1 MLDFFKK
8 DKYTYT
14 PQDDFFTYN
23 DEKISFEDINAIYS
37 RDIEHSLNSVYE
49 KRELI
54 VTLQLQNTQE
64 LQLQADTNELEKY
77 KMLSEL
83 QEVVLS
89 YRYKKLHLKYLQE
102 GELLFPTK
110 QDEYSLLFEEKKLY
124 VKYNR
129 AKRVNSVDF
138 EVKSIKQ
145 DRFVLELKGESEE
158 EITNTWFVSDFDLF
172 SKLAAESVE
181 FITPFKSMV
190 KRRVFELKLYRY
202 FMLIF
207 IPFGVNGIGELFF
220 KTSLFRHTEPI
231 ATLSLIAGMLLAIG
245 LMTMPIYI
253 LVDKLNARKKELQSA
268 ALAGQKANVREFD
281 LSNALLI
288 VLAVGLF
295 VVVWKNIL

>member
-14 PQDDFFTYN
+14 SQDDFFTYN
-23 DEKISFEDINAIYS
+23 DENISFEDINAIYS

-77 KMLSEL
+77 KILSEL
-83 QEVVLS
+83 QEAVIG
-89 YRYKKLHLKYLQE
+89 YRYKKLNLKYLQE
-102 GELLFPTK
+102 GQLLFPTK
-110 QDEYSLLFEEKKLY
+110 QDEYSLLFEDKKLY

-145 DRFVLELKGESEE
+145 EGFMLELKGESEE
-158 EITNTWFVSDFDLF
+158 EITNSWFISDFDLF
-172 SKLAAESVE
+172 SKLATESVE
-181 FITPFKSMV
+181 FITPFESMV
-190 KRRVFELKLYRY
+190 KRRVFEAKLYRY
-202 FMLIF
+202 LMLIF
-207 IPFGVNGIGELFF
+207 IPFGLNGIGELFF

-245 LMTMPIYI
+245 LLTMPMYI
-253 LVDKLNARKKELQSA
+253 VVDKLNARKKELQSA
-268 ALAGQKANVREFD
+268 ALAGRKANVKEFD
-281 LSNALLI
+281 LSNILLLI
-288 VLAVGLF
+288 LVAVLVILI
-295 VVVWKNIL
+295 WKRV